1 MCRQLRT
8 IDLIR
13 CKRWKIDQSERFIGS
28 SGKVR
33 RQKVAEG
40 VASALTN
47 RNLLL
52 GSVGRKIREFVGI
65 ENVTKI
71 QRNHGDYLHEHPEV
85 DRQRYISFQTEVFV
99 FKKRHNF
106 TMREDLSIAANL
118 LGDPRRAAMLLS
130 LMGGIA
136 LPAGELATI
145 ANVTPQTASGHL
157 ARLVEGRLLSVEC
170 QGRHRYY
177 RLSGPEV
184 ADAIESLLVLSTRS
198 QPDRDPALCKASA
211 GSLGHARTC
220 YSHLAGWLGVRITET
235 LQERGFLKPS
245 DARTWNITPAGRAW
259 IEALGIELP
268 SSELSQK
275 KLARRCLDW
284 TERRHHLAG
293 TLGCALYKRFH
304 DLRWMA
310 PVRDTRAVRVT
321 LEGKRQ
327 LWDLLRI
334 PIG

>member
-1 MCRQLRT
+1 MRQYTSL
-8 IDLIR
+8 
-13 CKRWKIDQSERFIGS
+13 
-28 SGKVR
+28 
-33 RQKVAEG
+33 
-40 VASALTN
+40 SA
-47 RNLLL
+47 
-52 GSVGRKIREFVGI
+52 
-65 ENVTKI
+65 
-71 QRNHGDYLHEHPEV
+71 
-85 DRQRYISFQTEVFV
+85 EVFG
-99 FKKRHNF
+99 FNKRHTFYMN
-106 TMREDLSIAANL
+106 EDLSIAANL
-118 LGDPRRAAMLLS
+118 LGDPGRAAMLLS

-145 ANVTPQTASGHL
+145 ANVSAQTASGHL
-157 ARLVEGRLLSVEC
+157 AKLIEGRLLSVER

-177 RLSGPEV
+177 RLSSAEV
-184 ADAIESLLVLSTRS
+184 ADAIESLLVLTTRS
-198 QPDRDPALCKASA
+198 KPGDKSRQTSA

-235 LQERGFLKPS
+235 LEERDLLRPS
-245 DARTWNITPAGRAW
+245 DAKTYSVTPTGRNW
-259 IEALGIELP
+259 LEALGIELP
-268 SSELSQK
+268 SSDLSQK

-293 TLGCALYKRFH
+293 TLGCAMYKRFN

-310 PVRDTRAVRVT
+310 PIRDTRAVRVT

>member
-1 MCRQLRT
+1 M
-8 IDLIR
+8 
-13 CKRWKIDQSERFIGS
+13 
-28 SGKVR
+28 
-33 RQKVAEG
+33 
-40 VASALTN
+40 
-47 RNLLL
+47 
-52 GSVGRKIREFVGI
+52 
-65 ENVTKI
+65 
-71 QRNHGDYLHEHPEV
+71 H
-85 DRQRYISFQTEVFV
+85 
-99 FKKRHNF
+99 
-106 TMREDLSIAANL
+106 EDLSIAANL
-118 LGDPRRAAMLLS
+118 LGDPGRAAMLLS

-145 ANVTPQTASGHL
+145 ANVSAQTASGHL
-157 ARLVEGRLLSVEC
+157 AKLIEGRLLSVER

-177 RLSGPEV
+177 RLSSAEV
-184 ADAIESLLVLSTRS
+184 ADAIESLLVLTTRS
-198 QPDRDPALCKASA
+198 KPGDKSRQTSA

-235 LQERGFLKPS
+235 LEERDLLRAS
-245 DARTWNITPAGRAW
+245 DAKTYSVTPTGRNW
-259 IEALGIELP
+259 MEALGIELP
-268 SSELSQK
+268 SSDLTQK

-293 TLGCALYKRFH
+293 ILGCAMYKRFN

-310 PVRDTRAVRVT
+310 PIRDTRAVRVT